1 MASLILTMAPSNVMD
16 SFKVYEFVQHHT
28 AHFDES
34 HGLDH
39 ALAVVEN
46 CLKIMENDDDIIEKA
61 QIYPNLRILIV
72 YGAYLH
78 DVRDHKYG
86 DKCVSEEIFNDFVKE
101 VLPSDYENLLRI
113 IQYVSFSK
121 ESKGLTPTLA
131 EPYQTALT
139 VIRDADRIEA
149 IGYSG
154 VRRCLTYTKEKGGST
169 EDAIDHIQD
178 KLIKLLPMDYIKTK
192 YGKRMAL
199 PRHREMVR
207 FLSYH
212 KRAVPTVVL
221 L

>member
-1 MASLILTMAPSNVMD
+1 MNTQTITNVND
-16 SFKVYEFVQHHT
+16 FVKLHT
-28 AHFDES
+28 THFDES
-34 HGLDH
+34 HGFNH

-46 CLKIMENDDDIIEKA
+46 CITIMKNDTEIIEKL
-61 QIYPNLRILIV
+61 QLYPNLQTLIV

-86 DKCVSEEIFNDFVKE
+86 DMCVSETIFNDFIKE
-101 VLPSDYENLLRI
+101 ILPNDAENLLRI

-169 EDAIDHIQD
+169 QDAIYHIQD
-178 KLIKLLPMDYIKTK
+178 KLIKLLPMNYIKTK
-192 YGKRMAL
+192 VGRSMAL
-199 PRHREMVR
+199 PKHRQMVR

-212 KRAVPTVVL
+212 HRVVPTTVL
-221 L
+221 M

>member
-1 MASLILTMAPSNVMD
+1 MST
-16 SFKVYEFVQHHT
+16 FKVYEFVKLHT

-46 CLKIMENDDDIIEKA
+46 CMKIMDKDPEIIEKL
-61 QIYPNLRILIV
+61 QLYPNLRILIV

-86 DKCVSEEIFNDFVKE
+86 DMCVSETIFNDFIKE
-101 VLPSDYENLLRI
+101 MLPDDYENLLRI

-121 ESKGLTPTLA
+121 ESKGLTPILA

-154 VRRCLTYTKEKGGST
+154 VRRCLTYTKEKGGSN
-169 EDAIDHIQD
+169 EDAIHHIQD
-178 KLIKLLPMDYIKTK
+178 KLIKLLPMNYIKTS

-199 PRHREMVR
+199 PRHREMIR

-212 KRAVPTVVL
+212 KRVVPTLVL
-221 L
+221 M

>member
-1 MASLILTMAPSNVMD
+1 MNDITMIRVND
-16 SFKVYEFVQHHT
+16 FVKLHT
-28 AHFDES
+28 AHFDDS
-34 HGLDH
+34 HGFDH
-39 ALAVVEN
+39 ALAVVQN
-46 CLKIMENDDDIIEKA
+46 SITIMENDIEIIE
-61 QIYPNLRILIV
+61 QLTLYPNLRILII

-86 DKCVSEEIFNDFVKE
+86 DMCVSETIFNDFINE
-101 VLPSDYENLLRI
+101 IIPDDAENLLRI

-169 EDAIDHIQD
+169 GDAIQHIQD
-178 KLIKLLPMDYIKTK
+178 KLIKLLPMNYIKTK
-192 YGKRMAL
+192 IGRNMAL
-199 PRHREMVR
+199 PKHRQMVR
-207 FLSYH
+207 YLSYH
-212 KRAVPTVVL
+212 HRVVPVAVL
-221 L
+221 M

>member
-1 MASLILTMAPSNVMD
+1 MNTQTITYVND
-16 SFKVYEFVQHHT
+16 FVKLHT

-34 HGLDH
+34 HGFDH

-46 CLKIMENDDDIIEKA
+46 CITIMKNDTEIIEKL
-61 QIYPNLRILIV
+61 QLYPNLQTLIV

-86 DKCVSEEIFNDFVKE
+86 DMCVSETIFNDFVNTII
-101 VLPSDYENLLRI
+101 PDDAENLLRI

-169 EDAIDHIQD
+169 EDAIYHIQD
-178 KLIKLLPMDYIKTK
+178 KLIKLLPMNYIKTK
-192 YGKRMAL
+192 VGRSIAL
-199 PRHREMVR
+199 PKHRQMVR

-212 KRAVPTVVL
+212 HRVVPTTVL
-221 L
+221 M